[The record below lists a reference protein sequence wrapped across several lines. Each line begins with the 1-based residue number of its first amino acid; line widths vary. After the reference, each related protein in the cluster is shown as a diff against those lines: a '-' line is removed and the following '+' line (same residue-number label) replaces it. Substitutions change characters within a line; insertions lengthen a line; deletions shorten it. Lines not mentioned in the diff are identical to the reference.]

1 MPWDW
6 IITNKGFAKFYELVK
21 IFAFFQVS
29 SWYLGHVCVS
39 EIFRLRDPAWYLSK
53 ESIYVFLRNWIVQT
67 AGARKS
73 GATAPLQS
81 FIQYNELRC
90 IKGTIFSSGNRKRI
104 IIKISNIQKGK
115 LNCYANRSLI
125 FRIWSEFL
133 CSSKVS

>member
-1 MPWDW
+1 MGLNYYKQRICKVLRVRED
-6 IITNKGFAKFYELVK
+6 IRIFLGFFM
-21 IFAFFQVS
+21 VS
-29 SWYLGHVCVS
+29 GTCVS
-39 EIFRLRDPAWYLSK
+39 EIFRLRDPAWTFLK
-53 ESIYVFLRNWIVQT
+53 DSIYVFLRNWIVQT

>member
-1 MPWDW
+1 MGLNYYKQRICKVLRVRKD
-6 IITNKGFAKFYELVK
+6 IRIFSGFFM
-21 IFAFFQVS
+21 VS
-29 SWYLGHVCVS
+29 GTCVS